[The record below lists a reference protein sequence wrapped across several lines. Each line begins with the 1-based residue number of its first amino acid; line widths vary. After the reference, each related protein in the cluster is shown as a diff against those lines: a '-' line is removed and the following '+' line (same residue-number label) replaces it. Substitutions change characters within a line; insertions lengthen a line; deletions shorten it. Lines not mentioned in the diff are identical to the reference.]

1 MVSVEWW
8 KRRGRG
14 LAPILTSVH
23 SVQVYIHLA
32 GDLSYDM
39 TAGPEHSPMNKEHW
53 VQVLIAPGRRM
64 PARDTRRKG
73 MHDN

>member
-14 LAPILTSVH
+14 LVPIPTSV
-23 SVQVYIHLA
+23 YLHLA

-39 TAGPEHSPMNKEHW
+39 TAGPERSPMNKEHW
-53 VQVLIAPGRRM
+53 NQVLIAPGRRM